1 MTVWE
6 KVAAG
11 TSLSK
16 DGVSEW
22 LTKYK
27 IKACELEYNVK
38 YTGNKLQCDSDCSRC
53 LTRYLSIEIDDNCF
67 EQLSL
72 F

>member
-11 TSLSK
+11 TSLDK

-22 LTKYK
+22 LNKYQ
-27 IKACELEYNVK
+27 INACELEMLKQIFVY
-38 YTGNKLQCDSDCSRC
+38 
-53 LTRYLSIEIDDNCF
+53 
-67 EQLSL
+67 
-72 F
+72 